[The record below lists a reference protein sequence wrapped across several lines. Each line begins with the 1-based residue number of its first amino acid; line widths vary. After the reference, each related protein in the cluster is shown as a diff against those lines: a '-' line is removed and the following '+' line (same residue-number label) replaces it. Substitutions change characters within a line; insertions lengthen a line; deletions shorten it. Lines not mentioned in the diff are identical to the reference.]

1 MSKPPAIT
9 PAGIMTLLFIRAT
22 AGFEL
27 VIGKTTSV
35 VAGDAM
41 VTVANDPPVPVTE
54 VGFKVRVAGGGTGVK
69 VICDCALAPF
79 QVPVIVAV
87 VLVVTALVGMEAEAE
102 KSPGKTVTVEGG
114 LAAGELLERLTTAP
128 PAGAWPFSITITP
141 ASAPPLMVLGVKI
154 DFKDGGSTLNWTAAA
169 PALRVA
175 VSVTGAGEITCPA
188 WIMNCIQAMLPCIVT
203 VGGTGNAVGFELV
216 RVMAAP
222 PAGAAPESC
231 KKTMLESPLKSGLVA
246 SEIDTG
252 LGGAEL
258 TVNVPVADH
267 AVTAAVVGEASP

>member
-1 MSKPPAIT
+1 MPRVAAIWTVVAATGNDVTVNVALVAPAGTVTLGGTLAEPGSWLDRLTTTPPVGAALVSVTVPVEGFPPVTLVGLRVNVESETAGGGGGGAPRGSTVKVADLVTPPPETEIVTRVCWVTRVVKMSKPPAIT
-9 PAGIMTLLFIRAT
+9 PAGIMTLLLIRAT

-102 KSPGKTVTVEGG
+102 KSPGNTVTD
-114 LAAGELLERLTTAP
+114 LRFKAGTWN
-128 PAGAWPFSITITP
+128 AG
-141 ASAPPLMVLGVKI
+141 
-154 DFKDGGSTLNWTAAA
+154 
-169 PALRVA
+169 
-175 VSVTGAGEITCPA
+175 
-188 WIMNCIQAMLPCIVT
+188 
-203 VGGTGNAVGFELV
+203 
-216 RVMAAP
+216 
-222 PAGAAPESC
+222 
-231 KKTMLESPLKSGLVA
+231 
-246 SEIDTG
+246 
-252 LGGAEL
+252 
-258 TVNVPVADH
+258 
-267 AVTAAVVGEASP
+267 